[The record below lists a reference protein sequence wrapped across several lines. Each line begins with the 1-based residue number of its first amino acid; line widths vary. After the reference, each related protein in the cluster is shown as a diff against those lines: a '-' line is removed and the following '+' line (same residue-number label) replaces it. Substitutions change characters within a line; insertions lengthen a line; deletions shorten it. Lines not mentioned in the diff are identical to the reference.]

1 MSRYIVLLVLAI
13 IMVLEPAPVQPSDS
27 GRSGHAETTVSHSS
41 TANNPII
48 PPGEAQAKTA
58 LERSPRHGEYVD
70 LKIEGSDHPVLT
82 WVVYPER
89 KDKAP
94 VVIVIHEIYGLTDWI
109 RAVADQLAADGF
121 IAVAPDLISG
131 KGPGGGGTASV
142 QSRDDVVKLIR
153 GLTDG
158 EVNMMLNAVRSYAIK
173 LPAANGKSAVAGFCW
188 GGGKSFSYAAEQPEL
203 NAAVVYYGTSP
214 DQKELG
220 SIKAPVL
227 GLYGGD
233 DARVN
238 ATIGPAAGEM
248 KKLGKVYEVEI
259 YEGAGHGF
267 LRQQDGRDGAN
278 MRASKQAWERML
290 GFFRKYL

>member
-1 MSRYIVLLVLAI
+1 M
-13 IMVLEPAPVQPSDS
+13 
-27 GRSGHAETTVSHSS
+27 
-41 TANNPII
+41 
-48 PPGEAQAKTA
+48 
-58 LERSPRHGEYVD
+58 
-70 LKIEGSDHPVLT
+70 
-82 WVVYPER
+82 
-89 KDKAP
+89 
-94 VVIVIHEIYGLTDWI
+94 
-109 RAVADQLAADGF
+109 
-121 IAVAPDLISG
+121 
-131 KGPGGGGTASV
+131 
-142 QSRDDVVKLIR
+142 
-153 GLTDG
+153 
-158 EVNMMLNAVRSYAIK
+158 
-173 LPAANGKSAVAGFCW
+173 
-188 GGGKSFSYAAEQPEL
+188 
-203 NAAVVYYGTSP
+203 YYGTSP

>member
-1 MSRYIVLLVLAI
+1 MSKYVLLMVFGIIIVLG
-13 IMVLEPAPVQPSDS
+13 PVSAQPSDS
-27 GRSGHAETTVSHSS
+27 GYTDQAGHAGKTGAAVAQPLPAS
-41 TANNPII
+41 APKI
-48 PPGEAQAKTA
+48 PPGEEQAKAA

-70 LKIEGSDHPVLT
+70 LKIEGSDQPLLT

-89 KDKAP
+89 RDKAP
-94 VVIVIHEIYGLTDWI
+94 VIIVIHEIYGLTDWV

-121 IAVAPDLISG
+121 IAIAPDFISG
-131 KGPGGGGTASV
+131 KGPGRGGTASL
-142 QSRDDVVKLIR
+142 QSRDEVVKLIR
-153 GLTDG
+153 GLAEK
-158 EVNMMLNAVRSYAIK
+158 EVNMKLNAVRSYAIK
-173 LPAANGKSAVAGFCW
+173 LPAANGKSAVVGFCW
-188 GGGKSFSYAAEQPEL
+188 GGGKSFSYAASQPEL

-214 DQKELG
+214 EEKELG

-238 ATIGPAAGEM
+238 ATIEPASSEM

-267 LRQQDGRDGAN
+267 
-278 MRASKQAWERML
+278 SVS
-290 GFFRKYL
+290 RKAVAEPI

>member
-1 MSRYIVLLVLAI
+1 MSKYFLLVLAI
-13 IMVLEPAPVQPSDS
+13 MLVPCPVPAGPAA
-27 GRSGHAETTVSHSS
+27 SGHSGHTVAAVSQSS
-41 TANNPII
+41 AASAPKI
-48 PPGEAQAKTA
+48 PLGEEQGKSS

-70 LKIEGSDHPVLT
+70 LKIEGSDNPLLT

-94 VVIVIHEIYGLTDWI
+94 VVIVIHEIYGLTDWV
-109 RAVADQLAADGF
+109 RAVADQLAAEGF
-121 IAVAPDLISG
+121 IAAAPDFISG
-131 KGPGGGGTASV
+131 KGPGGGGTTSLK
-142 QSRDDVVKLIR
+142 SRDDVVKLIR
-153 GLTDG
+153 GLAAE
-158 EVNMMLNAVRSYAIK
+158 EVNMKLNAVRSYAIK

-188 GGGKSFSYAAEQPEL
+188 GGGRSFSYAAAQPGL
-203 NAAVVYYGTSP
+203 NAAIVYYGTSP
-214 DQKELG
+214 DAKELA

-238 ATIGPAAGEM
+238 ATIGPASEEM

-267 LRQQDGRDGAN
+267 LRQQEGRDRAN
-278 MRASKQAWERML
+278 MRASQQAWQRML
-290 GFFRKYL
+290 GFLRKHL